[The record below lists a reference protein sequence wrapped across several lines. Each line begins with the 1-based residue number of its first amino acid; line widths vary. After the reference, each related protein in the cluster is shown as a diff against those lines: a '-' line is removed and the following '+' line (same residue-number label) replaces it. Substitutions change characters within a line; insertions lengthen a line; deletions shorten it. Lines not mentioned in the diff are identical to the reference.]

1 MKMSRSSVLMFLIF
15 VIFSLIIGYFYLTVP
30 IDVFLRII
38 DFIFFINVVVVL
50 SYILTIAIYGNSK
63 Y

>member
-1 MKMSRSSVLMFLIF
+1 MSRSSVLMFLIF